1 MNDEQKKNQSFFL
14 RFMDLIEQLQND
26 KGVKKTE
33 IKKKYSEVY
42 EKISPSR
49 TGGAVD
55 ILLDLGFLSYDQ
67 RTGLFQL
74 SSIAKRFLNDV
85 KNRNMT
91 STELMNHIIE
101 NI

>member
-1 MNDEQKKNQSFFL
+1 
-14 RFMDLIEQLQND
+14 MDLIEQLQND

-55 ILLDLGFLSYDQ
+55 ILVDLGFLSFDQ
-67 RTGLFQL
+67 RTGLFQI
-74 SSIAKRFLNDV
+74 SPIAKRFLNDV

-91 STELMNHIIE
+91 SSELMEKIFR